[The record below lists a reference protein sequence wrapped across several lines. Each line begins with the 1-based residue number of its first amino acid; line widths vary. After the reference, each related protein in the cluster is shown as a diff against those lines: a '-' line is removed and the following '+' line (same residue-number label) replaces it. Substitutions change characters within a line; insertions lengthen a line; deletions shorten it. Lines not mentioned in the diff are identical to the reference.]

1 MFSFTASNK
10 QIKHKKAAVLADTG
24 LIANIADANLNTTYI
39 IKDIVADAET
49 KQFLFTLGC
58 TVGEQIILISH
69 SGNIYTV
76 DVQNARY
83 SIDTELARAIKI

>member
-10 QIKHKKAAVLADTG
+10 QIKHNKANVSVDG
-24 LIANIADANLNTTYI
+24 GSVSNIAEASLNTTYT
-39 IKDIVADAET
+39 IKEILADAET

-58 TVGEQIILISH
+58 TAGEQIMLISH
-69 SGNIYTV
+69 SGNIYTI

-83 SIDTELARAIKI
+83 SIDTELARAIII